1 MLPWGIDQIFSGGVD
16 NRSPYSF
23 GYPDG
28 GLLFKRC
35 LTDKTCRAFY
45 VQALRDVR
53 DKASTLGL
61 AGLAASLHTSL
72 GPKIATDAKDET
84 SPTASK
90 AAQVAASNFITSR
103 PADLN
108 AWLAQL
114 TRVTAPTVTG
124 TVALGTPLSAS
135 SGAWSYGPTPKY
147 SYQWFRCNSAK
158 QTTPKALPAGCKAIA
173 AATSAAYTPT
183 AADRGS
189 YLRVRVK
196 ATAPTSSALW
206 FSKPT
211 TIGP

>member
-1 MLPWGIDQIFSGGVD
+1 MLPWGLDQIFSGGVD
-16 NRSPYSF
+16 KRAPYSC

-35 LTDKTCRAFY
+35 LTDTTCRALY

-53 DKASTLGL
+53 SKASALGL
-61 AGLAASLHTSL
+61 ASLAATLHTSL
-72 GPKIATDAKDET
+72 ASKIATDVKDET

-90 AAQVAASNFITSR
+90 AAQVAASSFITSR
-103 PADLN
+103 PAALN

-114 TRVTAPTVTG
+114 TRVTAPAVSG
-124 TVALGTPLSAS
+124 TVALGASLSAN
-135 SGAWSYGPTPKY
+135 SGTWSYGPTPTY
-147 SYQWFRCNSAK
+147 AYQWFRCSAAK
-158 QTTPKALPAGCKAIA
+158 QTTPKVLPAGCKSIA
-173 AATSAAYTPT
+173 TATSATYSPT
-183 AADRGS
+183 AADRGF

-211 TIGP
+211 TKVP